1 MDFSA
6 KLLRLLKDNKT
17 QQKDLAKAIGV
28 SPQAVSQ
35 YVKGLTFPDIEK
47 AKRIA
52 DYFNVGIGYL
62 LSDDYDFIPFHEL
75 DSVKDW
81 CLKRG
86 GDRLWQAVHGLL
98 GLTAEGL
105 DKVNDRIEELNELKR
120 YSLSYQESLQDNPDH
135 K

>member
-1 MDFSA
+1 MEFSA
-6 KLLRLLKDNKT
+6 KLARLLKERKI
-17 QQKDLAKAIGV
+17 QQKDLAQAIGV

-35 YVKGLTFPDIEK
+35 YVKGQNSPDIEK

-52 DYFNVGIGYL
+52 DYFGVGIGFL
-62 LSDDYDFIPFHEL
+62 LSDDYDFMPFYEL
-75 DSVKDW
+75 DSVKEW

-86 GDRLWQAVHGLL
+86 GDRLWEAVHGLL

-105 DKVNDRIEELNELKR
+105 DKAIERIEELQEIRR
-120 YSLSYQESLQDNPDH
+120 YCLSFQDNPDD